1 MIKVTPGE
9 SKVPLRPSSV
19 THNLWYQRGPD
30 RLKCETSSC
39 VKRCRSPPFRSSHF
53 KLSPDLLRSSRCTM
67 KASSGDV
74 SFMWSPPPT
83 RSSPRSLV
91 PTGLQLQTLKKN
103 LSGVSPSISPF
114 FSISKPARIQGLC
127 PWLPLSTAR
136 HTRTCTSSQL

>member
-1 MIKVTPGE
+1 MIKVTPGASE
-9 SKVPLRPSSV
+9 VPLGPSSV
-19 THNLWYQRGPD
+19 THNLCYQRGPD
-30 RLKCETSSC
+30 RLNCWKSSFD
-39 VKRCRSPPFRSSHF
+39 KWCRSPTFRSSHL

-74 SFMWSPPPT
+74 SFMWSPPLT
-83 RSSPRSLV
+83 RSSPRSSV
-91 PTGLQLQTLKKN
+91 PTGLQLQTLSNK

-136 HTRTCTSSQL
+136 HTWTCTSSQL